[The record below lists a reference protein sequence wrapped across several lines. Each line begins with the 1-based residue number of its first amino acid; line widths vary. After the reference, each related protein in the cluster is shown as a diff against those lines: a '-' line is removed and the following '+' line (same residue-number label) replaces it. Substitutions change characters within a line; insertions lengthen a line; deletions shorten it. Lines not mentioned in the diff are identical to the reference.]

1 MKSVEIELP
10 GCNIAS
16 CALHTER
23 EWPIL
28 EEICNH
34 LGANLEALVVH
45 FSPNENMWIDRF
57 AEEKMRKG
65 INICSRTGNNDFS
78 FWAATSDTRMDK
90 LIKRTVE
97 GDSLYVRIYGL
108 PGLHIPN
115 VLEMFSNL
123 TEGDLFHLE
132 TDTKLKNIDSMDHLK
147 NCGGLVL
154 LNKEPIEDEE
164 VLAMNAILA
173 QIAENPTSMSLNLI
187 RLPKVSS

>member
-1 MKSVEIELP
+1 
-10 GCNIAS
+10 
-16 CALHTER
+16 
-23 EWPIL
+23 
-28 EEICNH
+28 
-34 LGANLEALVVH
+34 
-45 FSPNENMWIDRF
+45 MWIDRF
-57 AEEKMRKG
+57 AEEKMSKG
-65 INICSRTGNNDFS
+65 INICSRTGINDFS

-97 GDSLYVRIYGL
+97 VDSLYVRVYGL

-123 TEGDLFHLE
+123 TEVDLFHLE

-164 VLAMNAILA
+164 VLTMNAILA
-173 QIAENPTSMSLNLI
+173 QLAANPRPMDPWVVI
-187 RLPKVSS
+187 LPKVNS